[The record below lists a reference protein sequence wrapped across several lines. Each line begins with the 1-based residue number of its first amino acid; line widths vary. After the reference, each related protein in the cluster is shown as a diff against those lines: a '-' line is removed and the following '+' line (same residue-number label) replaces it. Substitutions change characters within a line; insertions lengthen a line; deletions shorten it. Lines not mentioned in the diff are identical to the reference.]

1 MNIKNIEIQNFLI
14 IGQAV
19 VDLSNRGLCRIAGEN
34 SDDATSSSNGAGKS
48 SIIEA
53 IYWALFGETLR
64 NVRTADGVVNN
75 KAKKDCSVVVEIE
88 EGDVSYRV
96 ERYRKHE
103 KHKNN
108 LYLYINGVDSR
119 GKDNRETQAYI
130 ETVIGMDKM
139 AFANSVIFG
148 QGHSKNL
155 KRFSEMTDAEK
166 KSTLEKILDLEVF
179 TRSHDLVRSSIK
191 GATEEYTS
199 LVTKSEEL
207 ARRTITAETR
217 VAEAIRRAQ
226 EFAVQQ
232 AFRVEEAEKRRDL
245 CKENISS
252 LSSRV
257 ESLVVEDTVSLE
269 GLIEDCE
276 EFVSSELERKS
287 RLSDAFMERRNKH
300 LMIKA
305 SIVKDVEVRERKL
318 ANLFDP
324 EHVGE
329 NCEFCGNLVKETSLI
344 TAKDGLEFDLQDFKG
359 SLDHVTAEIEKV
371 TVSYKKKV
379 KSIEASISAG
389 KELLQSQRVRLK
401 SASEISNKRSQ
412 LKHQV
417 EAQEGV
423 LVTLEADVVAAQD
436 LDNSWEDAA
445 KQYAGDLEDLSAEAD
460 SLKSSLKVVEETLSY
475 YEFWKTAFSRKGIR
489 SYMLDRIVPFLNER
503 VGHYLNILTEG
514 GIEAVFHTTKNLAS
528 GESRDNFNLEITNR
542 NAADTYE
549 GNSGGEKRRI
559 DLGVA
564 LGFNDFLASRSGKR
578 FNILLLDEVFEG
590 IDEDGLYYVIKVLED
605 IARRKSSVLVIT
617 HRDELKSYFSDEILM
632 ERSDGLSYI
641 RN

>member
-1 MNIKNIEIQNFLI
+1 MNIKNVEIRNFLI

-53 IYWALFGETLR
+53 VYWALFGETLR

-75 KAKKDCSVVVEIE
+75 KVKKDCSVMVEIE
-88 EGDVSYRV
+88 EGDVSYRI

-119 GKDNRETQAYI
+119 GKDNRETQEYI
-130 ETVIGMDKM
+130 EAIIGMDKM

-166 KSTLEKILDLEVF
+166 KTTLEKILNLEAF
-179 TRSHDLVRSSIK
+179 TKSHDLVRSSIK
-191 GATEEYTS
+191 DATEEYNALVATS
-199 LVTKSEEL
+199 EDI

-217 VAEAIRRAQ
+217 VTEAVKRAQ
-226 EFAVQQ
+226 EFATQKTL
-232 AFRVEEAEKRRDL
+232 REEEAESRRDL
-245 CKENISS
+245 CKEQISS
-252 LSSRV
+252 LKSRESS
-257 ESLVVEDTVSLE
+257 LLVEDTEALE
-269 GLIEDCE
+269 SIIEDCE
-276 EFVSSELERKS
+276 EFVSSELNRKS
-287 RLSDAFMERRNKH
+287 RLSDVFMERRNKH
-300 LMIKA
+300 LVIKA
-305 SIVKDVEVRERKL
+305 SIAKDIASRESKM

-329 NCEFCGNLVKETSLI
+329 NCEFCGNMVKETSLI
-344 TAKDGLEFDLQDFKG
+344 YAKDGLEFDIQDFKS
-359 SLDHVTAEIEKV
+359 SLKTVSSEIEKV
-371 TVSYKKKV
+371 TTSYKKKA
-379 KSIEASISAG
+379 KTIEESISAG
-389 KELLQSQRVRLK
+389 KELLQDQRSCLK
-401 SASEISNKRSQ
+401 SASEIANKRSQ

-417 EAQEGV
+417 EVQED
-423 LVTLEADVVAAQD
+423 LLTSLEADVQSAQQ
-436 LDNSWEDAA
+436 LENSWESAA
-445 KQYAGDLEDLSAEAD
+445 MQYVGDLEALVAEGDALKT
-460 SLKSSLKVVEETLSY
+460 SLKSVEETLRY
-475 YEFWKTAFSRKGIR
+475 YEFWKTAFSRRGIR

-514 GIEAVFHTTKNLAS
+514 GIEAVFHTTKELAS

-632 ERSDGLSYI
+632 ERSGGLSYV